1 MKRQI
6 EEFLIRWKNDK
17 FRQPLLIKGI
27 RQCGKTWM
35 LKEFGKNHY
44 ANTIYLNF
52 EGNKP
57 LMDIFERDLN
67 VGRIINEIEGIH
79 GKQITED
86 TLLIF
91 DEIQFCPAAL
101 TSLKY
106 FAEEKPEIHIAC
118 AGSLLGV
125 HLSYMGTSLS
135 YPVGKI
141 REVTM
146 YPLNFAEFLMA
157 NGEELL
163 ISRIQKLNPG
173 EQIPKAYMEKL
184 KDYYRDYLITGGMPA
199 AVSRW
204 IENRNIEE
212 IEDTLRIILDNYQ
225 VDFAKHAPIGDQA
238 KILQIWNSI
247 PVQLAKDNQKFI
259 FSQVKTG
266 ARAKDLE
273 DALQWLIK
281 AGLIYK
287 ITKVERPDM
296 PLSQYADDSYFK
308 IYVADVGLLRRLSS
322 IPASALF
329 SLEPQTAFMRGM
341 LTENF
346 VLTEFMSMK
355 DMHPYFWRS
364 KRGAEVE
371 YLMQTGRTIFPV
383 EVKAGEN
390 TRSKSLSE
398 YRKTYSPEIAVRTSL
413 VNPGEKTDEFGTQ
426 YSIPLY
432 LLWNIQNYLVNQ

>member
-6 EEFLIRWKNDK
+6 EELLIHWKNDK

-44 ANTIYLNF
+44 TNTIYLNF

-57 LMDIFERDLN
+57 LMGIFERDLN
-67 VGRIINEIEGIH
+67 VGRIINDIEGIQ

-173 EQIPKAYMEKL
+173 EQIPKAYTEKL

-199 AVSRW
+199 VVSRW
-204 IENRNIEE
+204 IANRNIEE

-281 AGLIYK
+281 AGLVYK
-287 ITKVERPDM
+287 IIKVERPGM

-308 IYVADVGLLRRLSS
+308 IYVADVGLLRRMSS
-322 IPASALF
+322 IPAPALF
-329 SLEPQTAFMRGM
+329 SLEPQNAFMRGM

-371 YLMQTGRTIFPV
+371 FLIQTGRTIFPV

-413 VNPGEKTDEFGTQ
+413 VNLGEKTDEFGTQ

-432 LLWNIQNYLVNQ
+432 LLWNVQNYLVNQ

>member
-6 EEFLIRWKNDK
+6 EDILLHWKNDK

-44 ANTIYLNF
+44 QDTIYLNF

-57 LMDIFERDLN
+57 LHDIFDRDLN
-67 VGRIINEIEGIH
+67 TSRIIREIEGIQ

-125 HLSYMGTSLS
+125 HLSYMGTNLS

-141 REVTM
+141 REITM

-163 ISRIQKLNPG
+163 ISRIQEIKNG
-173 EQIPKAYMEKL
+173 EPIPKAYAEKL

-199 AVSRW
+199 VVSRW
-204 IENRNIEE
+204 VVNRNIEE
-212 IEDTLRIILDNYQ
+212 IEDTQQIILDNYQ
-225 VDFAKHAPIGDQA
+225 VDFAKHAPISDQA
-238 KILQIWNSI
+238 KILQIWDSI
-247 PVQLAKDNQKFI
+247 PVQLAKENQKFI

-296 PLSQYADDSYFK
+296 PLSQYSDDSYFK
-308 IYVADVGLLRRLSS
+308 IYVADVGLLRRMSH
-322 IPASALF
+322 IPASSLF
-329 SLEPQTAFMRGM
+329 SHEPQNALMRGM

-355 DMHPYFWRS
+355 DMHAYFWRS

-371 YLMQTGRTIFPV
+371 FLIQNGQTIFPV

-398 YRKTYSPEIAVRTSL
+398 YRKIHSPKIAVRTSM
-413 VNPGEKTDEFGTQ
+413 VNYGEKTDEFGTQ

-432 LLWNIQNYLVNQ
+432 LLWTIQNYLVMP

>member
-6 EEFLIRWKNDK
+6 EELLIHWKNDK

-44 ANTIYLNF
+44 TNTIYLNF

-67 VGRIINEIEGIH
+67 VGRIINEIEGIQ

-106 FAEEKPEIHIAC
+106 FSEEKPEIHIAC

-173 EQIPKAYMEKL
+173 EQIPKAYTEKL

-204 IENRNIEE
+204 IANRNIEE

-287 ITKVERPDM
+287 ITKGERPDM

-308 IYVADVGLLRRLSS
+308 IYVADVGLLRRMSS

-329 SLEPQTAFMRGM
+329 SLEPQNAFMRGM

-371 YLMQTGRTIFPV
+371 FLIQTGRTIFPV

-398 YRKTYSPEIAVRTSL
+398 YRKTYSPKIAVRTSL
-413 VNPGEKTDEFGTQ
+413 VNLGEKTDEFGTQ